1 MKSDIIRRAIGGI
14 DADLVEAADRAVPAG
29 RKRAAS
35 SHFRISRAVLIAA
48 VLAVLLSLGAV
59 AYYVISH
66 ENTAALLQKN
76 PFAEGEL
83 QPELDETG
91 RQILDVAA
99 VDLGISQTSNGT
111 TITLDSLMGY
121 RDERESLYYLTFT
134 VTPPEGYEFPDN
146 MKYWCFWNDRF
157 TLNPDDIVLPRAAS
171 TVKNP
176 DGTASVLWALMP
188 QGDPSGHSLHV
199 EIGGFGTAD
208 KEVVASLYDGS
219 RQIELPGHW
228 SFEFELPTLPETRE
242 IKLDAAALKESG
254 LPVTELRLN
263 EFGGLLWL
271 DRNIMEAAGKGDHLE
286 SFTLEYPDG
295 TEYSVSFGEYG
306 SNLWPNVDEQGNVF
320 TRIVFLNPQPIQE
333 ASAVVIDGVRIPL
346 S

>member
-1 MKSDIIRRAIGGI
+1 MKSDQLRRAIGGI
-14 DADLVEAADRAVPAG
+14 DARLIEAADRPMATKQQSSGSP
-29 RKRAAS
+29 RFRIPRAA
-35 SHFRISRAVLIAA
+35 LIAA
-48 VLAVLLSLGAV
+48 VLAVLLSLSAV

-199 EIGGFGTAD
+199 EIDGFGTAD
-208 KEVVASLYDGS
+208 KAVVASVYDGS
-219 RQIELPGHW
+219 RQIELSGSW
-228 SFEFELPTLPETRE
+228 SFDLSLPALPETRE
-242 IKLDAAALKESG
+242 IPLDAAALREAG
-254 LPVTELRLN
+254 LPVTALRLN
-263 EFGGLLWL
+263 SFGGIVEL
-271 DRNIMEAAGKGDHLE
+271 DNAAIDMTGKTHYLE
-286 SFTLEYPDG
+286 TFRLEYPDG
-295 TEYSVSFGEYG
+295 RGYSVSFGEYG

>member
-48 VLAVLLSLGAV
+48 ALTVLLSLGAV
-59 AYYVISH
+59 AYQLISH
-66 ENTAALLQKN
+66 ANTAALLQKN
-76 PFAEGEL
+76 PFSEGNV
-83 QPELDETG
+83 QPPVDETG
-91 RQILDVAA
+91 MQIMNNSAI
-99 VDLGISQTSNGT
+99 DLGLSQTSNGT
-111 TITLDSLMGY
+111 TISVDSLMGFT
-121 RDERESLYYLTFT
+121 DPTHSLYYLTFT

-146 MKYWCFWNDRF
+146 MKYWCFWDERF
-157 TLNPDDIVLPRAAS
+157 KLVPEDIDIVYAAS

-176 DGTASVLWALMP
+176 DGTASVLWALDP
-188 QGDPSGHSLHV
+188 LGDPSGHKLHV

-306 SNLWPNVDEQGNVF
+306 NNLWPDYDEQGQLFNL
-320 TRIVFLNPQPIQE
+320 IVFLNPQPIE
-333 ASAVVIDGVRIPL
+333 NACAIVIDGVRIPIN
-346 S
+346 